1 MDQKLR
7 QRLVGAIVLVS
18 LAVFFIPIILEGPE
32 NDWVVRNQAMPEP
45 PAIDFPVHKQPP
57 PLSETPMM
65 PAVAGKA
72 TEQAKAEPPKAA
84 STLPGATPRPPKK
97 PIEKPTEKPPV
108 KSTAKSVKVIVPP
121 KSPETRF
128 PPGSWGIQL
137 GSFSDKANATTLS
150 DKLQAARYPSFLED
164 AKAKSGTL
172 YKVIVGPY
180 NSREAAEKIRDEISK
195 QQGLK
200 GFLTGLGK

>member
-1 MDQKLR
+1 MDQKLK

-32 NDWVVRNQAMPEP
+32 NDWVARNQAMPEP
-45 PAIDFPVHKQPP
+45 PAIDFSVHKQPP
-57 PLSETPMM
+57 PFSKTPTM
-65 PAVAGKA
+65 PAVVEKAAG
-72 TEQAKAEPPKAA
+72 QAKAEPPKAA
-84 STLPGATPRPPKK
+84 STLPGTASRSP
-97 PIEKPTEKPPV
+97 EKPTVKQTAKPV
-108 KSTAKSVKVIVPP
+108 KVTTPP

-137 GSFSDKANATTLS
+137 GSFSDKANAAGLS

-164 AKAKSGTL
+164 VKAKSGTL

-180 NSREAAEKIRDEISK
+180 DSREAAEKIRDEISK

-200 GFLTGLGK
+200 GFLTGLGS